1 MSSLWITQS
10 SLLAGAAAAIG
21 ASACCAGPL
30 VLVLVLIGVSG
41 AWGSRLMALAP
52 LQPFFVAAAVAAFGF
67 AFHRLYLQREEV
79 CAPGEVCA
87 IPAVRTRQRVI
98 FWIFAVAATAL
109 MTFPLYAELFY

>member
-1 MSSLWITQS
+1 MPSRWVTRS

-30 VLVLVLIGVSG
+30 VLIGVSG
-41 AWGSRLMALAP
+41 AWGSRLLALAP

-67 AFHRLYLQREEV
+67 AFHRLYLKREV
-79 CAPGEVCA
+79 CAPEEVCA

-98 FWIFAVAATAL
+98 F
-109 MTFPLYAELFY
+109 